1 MSTAKTVGVGEAIG
15 VGIGLI
21 GSGLLYLYPDKRW
34 LGWGFIG
41 AGFLFIFTVSLIA
54 LTRYFVLKQISPQ
67 HPATAPVPLLPPTN
81 QQLTQTANP
90 HNENVFSPTLIL
102 GQSQS
107 QRPVIGERKI
117 ETLPSEMEDTDIYPV
132 SAFLSAWGK
141 LTDNKD
147 HAHYECGSAQVDFHL
162 KPLPNSDMWV
172 EVRTQIVFYDEDYH
186 RLKRV
191 KDGVWRTTHP
201 EDTRVNIPFRRGD
214 TKTFVVA
221 LDVSGEGLTTYEH
234 NVHDPRQHFVKPFLS
249 PKRASLKLDTVIVQ
263 VRLIGEY
270 YQVIRFDEP
279 YWFKVTR
286 FPELKIE
293 KIAPPIFDRAN
304 LD

>member
-1 MSTAKTVGVGEAIG
+1 VSLFISLIGTGIQYRWPEYKAVGTALIFIGCAGLLIFIVAGVVRALTIKEYERIHALPYASTAAV
-15 VGIGLI
+15 
-21 GSGLLYLYPDKRW
+21 
-34 LGWGFIG
+34 
-41 AGFLFIFTVSLIA
+41 
-54 LTRYFVLKQISPQ
+54 
-67 HPATAPVPLLPPTN
+67 PA

-90 HNENVFSPTLIL
+90 HNENVFSPTFIV

-107 QRPVIGERKI
+107 QEQSQHQVIGERKI
-117 ETLPSEMEDTDIYPV
+117 ETLPSEMEDTDVYPV
-132 SAFLSAWGK
+132 SGFLSGWGK
-141 LTDNKD
+141 LIDSKD
-147 HAHYECGSAQVDFHL
+147 GAHYQCDSAQVDFHL
-162 KPLPNSDMWV
+162 KPLPNSDIWV
-172 EVRTQIVFYDEDYH
+172 EVRTQIVFYDEGYH

-201 EDTRVNIPFRRGD
+201 EDTKVNIPFRRGD

-234 NVHDPRQHFVKPFLS
+234 NTVDPGRGLMKPFLS
-249 PKRASLKLDTVIVQ
+249 PKRVPLNADTVIVQ

-286 FPELKIE
+286 LPEFKIE
-293 KIAPPIFDRAN
+293 KITPPIFDRDN